1 MRFKHI
7 IFSLLV
13 LLLSSCTKDRII
25 DPVDAIKP
33 INSDGEYLLHY
44 WNFNDNTTID
54 SLISSQSIIPNAQI
68 EYFGSAFDDVNE
80 GSDLNA
86 RNNDFAGRAL
96 RLRNP
101 SGDLI
106 ISLPTVGYK
115 SIKLK
120 FASTRTNN
128 GPQEQ
133 NFFYTTDGS
142 NYINASI
149 EPKQIEVP
157 LEFQLY
163 EIDFSLLNAVNNNP
177 NFKVKVSFNIN
188 HDSESGNSRFD
199 NITLEGE
206 KI

>member
-1 MRFKHI
+1 MKFKYI
-7 IFSLLV
+7 VLNLLLFSLN
-13 LLLSSCTKDRII
+13 SCTKDRII
-25 DPVDAIKP
+25 NPVDAFEPSNNK
-33 INSDGEYLLHY
+33 GEFLLHY
-44 WNFNDNTTID
+44 WNFNDNTSID
-54 SLISSQSIIPNAQI
+54 NLISPQSIIPNAQI

-80 GSDLNA
+80 GSDLNT

-115 SIKLK
+115 NIKLK

-133 NFFYTTDGS
+133 NFFYTTDGN

-163 EIDFSLLNAVNNNP
+163 EIDFSVLNAVNNNP

-199 NITLEGE
+199 NITLEGK